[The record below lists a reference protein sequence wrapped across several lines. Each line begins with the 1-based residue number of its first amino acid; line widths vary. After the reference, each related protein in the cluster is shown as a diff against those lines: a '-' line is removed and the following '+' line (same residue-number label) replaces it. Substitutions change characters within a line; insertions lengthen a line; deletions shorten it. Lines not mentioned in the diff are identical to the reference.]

1 MSVSSKLLHKILNR
15 EITPQTCTLQIPAN
29 SLDVGIGNFL
39 LRVFTNP
46 FELLTPSVFQG
57 LVKDIE
63 PGSEHKPEAI
73 DIKETKEGMPQM
85 LNIIYYIKP
94 ISEDEGKIRP
104 MTTIRRISSVR
115 TAL

>member
-1 MSVSSKLLHKILNR
+1 MLASAIFFFVSSLTLLS
-15 EITPQTCTLQIPAN
+15 C
-29 SLDVGIGNFL
+29 L
-39 LRVFTNP
+39 L
-46 FELLTPSVFQG
+46 PSVFRG

-115 TAL
+115 IAL